1 MAKYK
6 VGDTVYAPYVDL
18 ENELIRVE
26 SGHIEDVDDADK
38 DAVWYY
44 VWDSYWLENELCSSY
59 KEAADCCKAR
69 YKAHLRALKRQ
80 IDQL

>member
-18 ENELIRVE
+18 ENEIIRVDSSVIKE
-26 SGHIEDVDDADK
+26 VGTCASEVE
-38 DAVWYY
+38 WYH
-44 VWDSYWLENELCSSY
+44 VFDSVYMENELCSSY

-69 YKAHLRALKRQ
+69 YRAHLRALKRQ